1 MSDVA
6 VYPAAVR
13 SLNERLHGG
22 VGVAAVVAATI
33 CWSTAGVIAVKAD
46 ARGLPLTFWRVVIV
60 AALFGAVMVVQR
72 QPLRWLAIRQAAP
85 AGAIFGL
92 TAAMFFEALRYTSVG
107 IATIIAALT
116 PVLAMPIAT
125 RFLHEKPTL
134 IGITCAAGA
143 IVGVALF
150 VAPGYRDAS
159 TSVRGLLL
167 AIGSMMAWVVYLF
180 ITKRARSSIGTIEY
194 MTAMN
199 LTAAATLLPLLLL
212 FNDHGARPPTH
223 GWGWIVLLSLL
234 PGFLGHG
241 LLTWA
246 QPLVDLSVSSIL
258 LQGEPVGAAVAGAVF
273 LGEKI
278 GYIQAAGMVLAAV
291 SLAALARSSA
301 HPS

>member
-22 VGVAAVVAATI
+22 IGVGAVVAATI

-46 ARGLPLTFWRVVIV
+46 VRGLPLTFWRVVIV
-60 AALFGAVMVVQR
+60 AALFGVVMVVQR
-72 QPLRWLAIRQAAP
+72 QPLRWSAIRQAAP

-92 TAAMFFEALRYTSVG
+92 TAVMFFEALRYTSVG
-107 IATIIAALT
+107 IATVIAALT
-116 PVLAMPIAT
+116 PVLAMPIAV

-134 IGITCAAGA
+134 LGLLCAAGA
-143 IVGVALF
+143 IGGVALF

-159 TSVRGLLL
+159 TSARGLLL
-167 AIGSMMAWVVYLF
+167 AIGSMTAWVVYLF

-212 FNDHGARPPTH
+212 FNDHGMRPPTH

-246 QPLVDLSVSSIL
+246 QPMVDLSVSSIL
-258 LQGEPVGAAVAGAVF
+258 LQGEPVGAALAGAIF

-278 GYIQAAGMVLAAV
+278 GFIQAVGMVVAAV

-301 HPS
+301 HAR